1 MKIEDKKRVLREM
14 VLHRR
19 FEERCYQA
27 YIERKIGG
35 FLHLYP
41 GQEACCN
48 GVMEAARPGH
58 DYVITGYRDHV
69 HAIKCGADP
78 KEVMAELYGKETGS
92 SKGRGGSMHIFDAA
106 HHFMGGY
113 ALVGGPFPLAA
124 GIAKAIQLK
133 GGDEIAICFLGD
145 AANNQGVF
153 HETLNMAALWKLP
166 VLFVCENN
174 LYGIGTSIERS
185 TAVVHQHK
193 RVAAYNIPSA
203 ECDGQDI
210 DIVYEH
216 ARKAVDYVRA
226 GNGPYFL
233 ELMTYRYRGHSMS
246 DSRGYRSR
254 EEEEEW
260 KLRDPIFMLR
270 DRLIAAGELTM
281 AAYEAMEKETDAYIE
296 NEVIKFS
303 EESPEP
309 RVEDLE
315 KYVLADR
322 ASQQP
327 WLTGK
332 ALKEKTWLKSC
343 CGKRSNAPTT
353 KKCRVTRWSS
363 VWAKTS
369 AWPVAPTRRPKVCS
383 KNTAR
388 CG

>member
-1 MKIEDKKRVLREM
+1 
-14 VLHRR
+14 
-19 FEERCYQA
+19 
-27 YIERKIGG
+27 
-35 FLHLYP
+35 
-41 GQEACCN
+41 
-48 GVMEAARPGH
+48 
-58 DYVITGYRDHV
+58 VITGYRDHV

-78 KEVMAELYGKETGS
+78 KAVMAELYGKETGS
-92 SKGRGGSMHIFDAA
+92 SKGRGGSMHIFDGDKR
-106 HHFMGGY
+106 FMGGY

-185 TAVVHQHK
+185 TAVIHQHK
-193 RVAAYNIPSA
+193 RVAAYNIPA
-203 ECDGQDI
+203 DECDGQDI

-216 ARKAVDYVRA
+216 ARKAVDHVRA
-226 GNGPYFL
+226 GNGPFFL

-254 EEEEEW
+254 EEEELW
-260 KLRDPIFMLR
+260 KQRDPILMLR
-270 DRLIAAGELTM
+270 DRLITAGALTM
-281 AAYEAMEKETDAYIE
+281 AEFEALEKETDAYIE
-296 NEVIKFS
+296 NEVIKFA

-315 KYVLADR
+315 KYVFAERENQL
-322 ASQQP
+322 P

-332 ALKEKTWLKSC
+332 A
-343 CGKRSNAPTT
+343 A
-353 KKCRVTRWSS
+353 
-363 VWAKTS
+363 
-369 AWPVAPTRRPKVCS
+369 
-383 KNTAR
+383 
-388 CG
+388 